1 MRTVRS
7 STIFRIAAFFF
18 GIILST
24 IVQAQICTGSLG
36 DAVVNV
42 TFGNGAGTG
51 SPLPGATTFYNFI
64 YSDCPNDGS
73 YTVIN
78 STNAC
83 FGNSWHS
90 LPQDHTPGDNDGRMM
105 LVNASIDSGDFYL
118 DTVRGLCASTTYEFS
133 AWVVN
138 VLLTSA
144 CNGNGIDP
152 NLKFN
157 IESPNGAVLGTY
169 STGNIPETG
178 SPEWKQYGLFFTTPI
193 NTNDVVIRIT
203 NNAPGGC
210 GNDLALDDITFKP
223 CGPVVTASIINNNTT
238 DIDFCVGEAKT
249 ETLAATL
256 GSGYTAPAQQWQESM
271 DNGGTWRDIPGATAT
286 TYIFNKTFPGIYQYR
301 LTVAEGTNILFSNCR
316 VASNIV
322 SINIH
327 SLPYAGIIY
336 DNAPLCEKAILKL
349 MGDGGVAYYWT
360 SPSGVTSN
368 EKIFSLPA
376 SLNDNDGV
384 FKLQVTDQWG
394 CMNNVITAPITVYG
408 SPIISVS
415 GNQSICEGDGTTLSV
430 NGGDEY
436 LWSPSDGL
444 SSTNTANPTAMPLQT
459 TVYTVKVT
467 KWPTGCS
474 DTISVKVTVWKKP
487 RVSAGEDKVII
498 KGESVLLNG
507 NADASGIS
515 YSWTPVDYLNDPSL
529 MQPVTNVPHDIT
541 YTLRVVSNAGCGTAE
556 DNVFVKVFNDIY
568 IPTAFSPNKDGNN
581 DTWRIEALVAFPKAV
596 VAVFNRYGDKIF
608 EGSGSNSFWDGTF
621 KGEQQPPGTYIY
633 MIDFKGQR
641 PVKKGWLMIVR

>member
-223 CGPVVTASIINNNTT
+223 CGPNVKAVVVSSAGTNSDICEANITT
-238 DIDFCVGEAKT
+238 VPLSAVIGN
-249 ETLAATL
+249 
-256 GSGYTAPAQQWQESM
+256 GYITPSQQWQESL
-271 DNGGTWRDIPGATAT
+271 DNGVTWMDIPGAITKD
-286 TYIFNKTFPGIYQYR
+286 YLFNKTAIGVYQYR
-301 LTVAEGTNILFSNCR
+301 LTVAEGTNIVLSNCR
-316 VASNIV
+316 VASNVVTVTIHGLPVV
-322 SINIH
+322 SASSNSPVCEST
-327 SLPYAGIIY
+327 SLQLNTGTGSNFSWTGPAGFTSS
-336 DNAPLCEKAILKL
+336 LQ
-349 MGDGGVAYYWT
+349 
-360 SPSGVTSN
+360 SPSFTVAANAAGKYDV
-368 EKIFSLPA
+368 
-376 SLNDNDGV
+376 V
-384 FKLQVTDQWG
+384 VTDEFG
-394 CMNNVITAPITVYG
+394 CVNTASTTVT
-408 SPIISVS
+408 IIPKPTAVVSADQSV
-415 GNQSICEGDGTTLSV
+415 CEGVSVALSAS
-430 NGGDEY
+430 GGDSY
-436 LWSPSDGL
+436 LWSPAEGL
-444 SSTNTANPTAMPLQT
+444 SDITVANPTAAPAQT
-459 TVYTVKVT
+459 TVYTVSVT
-467 KWPTGCS
+467 NSTTCT
-474 DTISVKVTVWKKP
+474 DTASVSITVWQKP
-487 RVSAGEDKVII
+487 SASAGEDKVII
-498 KGESVLLNG
+498 KGESAMLNG
-507 NADASGIS
+507 IAGGSEIS
-515 YSWTPVDYLNDPSL
+515 YTWQPVNFLNDPSL
-529 MQPVTNVPHDIT
+529 IQPTTSVPHDTT
-541 YTLRVVSNAGCGTAE
+541 YTLQVISNVGCGSAS
-556 DNVFVKVFNDIY
+556 DAVFVRVFNDIY
-568 IPTAFSPNKDGNN
+568 IPTAFSPNSDGNN

-596 VAVFNRYGDKIF
+596 VSVFNRYGDKIF
-608 EGSGSNSFWDGTF
+608 EASGSNSFWDGRF
-621 KGEQQPPGTYIY
+621 KGEQQTPGAYVY

-641 PVKKGWLMIVR
+641 PVRKGWVIIVR